1 MKRVLLCIPSFA
13 MGGAEKFAVDLAT
26 KLNKSKFEVTV
37 AQTRNNVDS
46 EFKAIIKNAGIKIVD
61 LSGKT
66 YLEMLR
72 KQFDYLKKNKPTV
85 VHANTGSILHVMLAC
100 WLCRVPKRLY
110 TVHNEANLLFGNS
123 KIKKLIYRL
132 AFSFFGFIPVAICP
146 TVKETLMREFGFSSK
161 KIPVVNN
168 GVDINKFHPERP
180 KVISDSIQII
190 SVGTLYWI
198 KNQRMTINTICD
210 LHNEGLNVSLDI
222 LGDGEDREKLDKL
235 IKDRHAESYIV
246 LHGIQKEVEK
256 YLQKADIYVSASKTE
271 GLPLSILEAMACGLP
286 IVATNAG
293 GSKDIV
299 KNGINGFLIEVDDE
313 DGLKEALRSIIK
325 NRSLQNNYS
334 WKSREIA
341 ETWSAENCTH
351 GYEELYLD
359 SE

>member
-26 KLNKSKFEVTV
+26 KLDKSKFEVTV

-46 EFKAIIKNAGIKIVD
+46 EFKAIIKNTGIKIVD

-85 VHANTGSILHVMLAC
+85 VHANTGSILHIVLAC

-123 KIKKLIYRL
+123 RIKKLIYRL

-146 TVKETLMREFGFSSK
+146 TVKETLEQEFCLKSNR
-161 KIPVVNN
+161 IPVVCN
-168 GVDINKFHPERP
+168 GVDIDRFHPLET
-180 KVISDSIQII
+180 KIFSDTVRVV

-198 KNQRMTINTICD
+198 KNQEMTIHAICD
-210 LHNEGLNVSLDI
+210 LHSEGMKITLDL
-222 LGDGEDREKLDKL
+222 LGDG
-235 IKDRHAESYIV
+235 KDRKVLEELIAARQAESYIT
-246 LHGIQKEVEK
+246 LHGVRKNVEK
-256 YLQKADIYVSASKTE
+256 YLQEADIYVSASKTE

-286 IVATNAG
+286 VVATNAG
-293 GSKDIV
+293 GTKDIV
-299 KNGINGFLIEVDDE
+299 HDGKNGFLINIDDKE
-313 DGLKEALRSIIK
+313 QFKDSIRKLAMNKSLWGLCAKKSRKLAEK
-325 NRSLQNNYS
+325 WSLQ
-334 WKSREIA
+334 A
-341 ETWSAENCTH
+341 CTE
-351 GYEELYLD
+351 GYMRLY
-359 SE
+359 EG